1 MPDAFFQKKRK
12 RSTSSTGGGE
22 RSRASGSSSSTGRGG
37 SSSRGRGRGD
47 SNGSGS
53 RSGAGA
59 SGTSRRSREEDDDE
73 DDFDVD
79 TADTRH
85 RYDEDVE
92 SEEERD
98 AEETPAE
105 ARARMA
111 KMYLEGLRGNSLDPE
126 DADAALAD
134 QENIASR
141 LQKDLSEHSG
151 RLHIFIASRI
161 AVPPSDGSSNLFLS
175 GGHRGPLTAAVASQN
190 GQYIYTAGKDG
201 NLFRWRM
208 RDGRIDLLMP
218 RRRRAIGKSSGKGKE
233 KVDTATIEEMVEEEE
248 EADEPAAAAQ
258 VDAEMHE
265 RPSSSTPRSKSS
277 GASRRQARRAGAAL
291 NGKLKSSNFPAAA
304 SSTATGGFHEVVEL
318 GPEEGHTDVLWSL
331 AVSSDGKIVVS
342 GGADRRIG
350 VWSITSPSSSEDDH
364 ANASSGPSAKW
375 VKALYGHKDSI
386 TGLKFRIGTHELYS
400 ASLDR
405 TIKLFDVDQ
414 LSYIETLFGHQE
426 SITSLDALR
435 GEFALTSGGRDRTA
449 RWWKVREES
458 QLVFRGGAKSKMRDA
473 VEGGDLLGGG
483 EGEDGRKVRG
493 DRGGTIV
500 EGSLECVAMIDEGHF
515 LTGGDSGAISLWSL
529 GKKKPNF
536 SRAATHGFESTPRS
550 SHTAELVQPTS
561 SSSDDILTPRWITSL
576 AVLPYSDL
584 FASGSWDG
592 SIRLWQLDFRLRSF
606 KPLGEVKV
614 CGFVNS
620 IQIFQPPRSTLLE
633 GKQVLNKEE
642 WKWRAGAKGA
652 YRPRSGGA
660 EAQGSVESDAAEKK
674 EVNGITAPAIN
685 GSGKT
690 SSSTGA
696 RKELVPPILVAAI
709 GVEPRTGRW
718 TKLKGRQSAVNGAVV
733 VPLSF
738 KPVTVRRTEEEAV
751 V

>member
-1 MPDAFFQKKRK
+1 M
-12 RSTSSTGGGE
+12 
-22 RSRASGSSSSTGRGG
+22 
-37 SSSRGRGRGD
+37 
-47 SNGSGS
+47 
-53 RSGAGA
+53 
-59 SGTSRRSREEDDDE
+59 
-73 DDFDVD
+73 
-79 TADTRH
+79 
-85 RYDEDVE
+85 
-92 SEEERD
+92 
-98 AEETPAE
+98 
-105 ARARMA
+105 
-111 KMYLEGLRGNSLDPE
+111 
-126 DADAALAD
+126 
-134 QENIASR
+134 
-141 LQKDLSEHSG
+141 
-151 RLHIFIASRI
+151 
-161 AVPPSDGSSNLFLS
+161 
-175 GGHRGPLTAAVASQN
+175 ASQN

-201 NLFRWRM
+201 NVFRWRM

-233 KVDTATIEEMVEEEE
+233 KVGTATIEEMDED
-248 EADEPAAAAQ
+248 EADDEPATSAQ
-258 VDAEMHE
+258 VDAGMDEQ
-265 RPSSSTPRSKSS
+265 PSTSTPRSKSS
-277 GASRRQARRAGAAL
+277 GASRRQARRAGAAA
-291 NGKLKSSNFPAAA
+291 NGKLKASQSAAA
-304 SSTATGGFHEVVEL
+304 TSSMSSGAFHEVVEL
-318 GPEEGHTDVLWSL
+318 GPEEGHTDVIWSL

-350 VWSITSPSSSEDDH
+350 VWSITSPTSSDDDP
-364 ANASSGPSAKW
+364 SSITTGPSAKW

-561 SSSDDILTPRWITSL
+561 PSSDDILTPRWITSL

-633 GKQVLNKEE
+633 GKQVLNKDE

-652 YRPRSGGA
+652 YRPRASGA
-660 EAQGSVESDAAEKK
+660 EAQDGIDAEQSNSGERK
-674 EVNGITAPAIN
+674 EANGIIAPTVNG
-685 GSGKT
+685 SHKT
-690 SSSTGA
+690 STSTGA

-709 GVEPRTGRW
+709 GSEPRTGRW
-718 TKLKGRQSAVNGAVV
+718 TKLKGRQAAVNGAVV

-738 KPVTVRRTEEEAV
+738 KPVTVRRTEAEADV
-751 V
+751 

>member
-1 MPDAFFQKKRK
+1 M
-12 RSTSSTGGGE
+12 
-22 RSRASGSSSSTGRGG
+22 
-37 SSSRGRGRGD
+37 
-47 SNGSGS
+47 
-53 RSGAGA
+53 
-59 SGTSRRSREEDDDE
+59 
-73 DDFDVD
+73 
-79 TADTRH
+79 
-85 RYDEDVE
+85 
-92 SEEERD
+92 
-98 AEETPAE
+98 
-105 ARARMA
+105 
-111 KMYLEGLRGNSLDPE
+111 
-126 DADAALAD
+126 
-134 QENIASR
+134 
-141 LQKDLSEHSG
+141 
-151 RLHIFIASRI
+151 
-161 AVPPSDGSSNLFLS
+161 
-175 GGHRGPLTAAVASQN
+175 ASQN

-201 NLFRWRM
+201 NVFRWRM

-218 RRRRAIGKSSGKGKE
+218 RRRRAIGKSSAKGKE
-233 KVDTATIEEMVEEEE
+233 KVDSATIEEMDEDDEDE
-248 EADEPAAAAQ
+248 EPAPSAQ
-258 VDAEMHE
+258 VDAQIDEQ
-265 RPSSSTPRSKSS
+265 PSSSKPRSKSS
-277 GASRRQARRAGAAL
+277 GASRRQARKAGAAL
-291 NGKLKSSNFPAAA
+291 NGKLKASKSAAA
-304 SSTATGGFHEVVEL
+304 TPSASSGAFHEVLDL

-350 VWSITSPSSSEDDH
+350 VWSITSPSASDDDP
-364 ANASSGPSAKW
+364 ANASTGPSAKW

-386 TGLKFRIGTHELYS
+386 TGLKFRMGTHELYS

-493 DRGGTIV
+493 DRGGSIV

-561 SSSDDILTPRWITSL
+561 PSSDDILTPRWITSL

-620 IQIFQPPRSTLLE
+620 LQIFQPPRSTLLE
-633 GKQVLNKEE
+633 GKQVLNREE

-652 YRPRSGGA
+652 YRPRPGSGT
-660 EAQGSVESDAAEKK
+660 EANGEGGKGTSEQEKD
-674 EVNGITAPAIN
+674 VNGLTAPVVN
-685 GSGKT
+685 GSGSGKAST
-690 SSSTGA
+690 STGA

-709 GVEPRTGRW
+709 GSEPRTGRW
-718 TKLKGRQSAVNGAVV
+718 TKLKGRQAAVNGAVV

-738 KPVTVRRTEEEAV
+738 KPVTVRRTEEAAAV
-751 V
+751 